1 MIEQL
6 IYMILYLSLM
16 IEHTFIAA
24 IITKTTTAKDSELFS
39 FLLFGPASATSGRRV
54 GALLL
59 LVWTQ

>member
-1 MIEQL
+1 
-6 IYMILYLSLM
+6 MILHLSLM

-54 GALLL
+54 GALFLL
-59 LVWTQ
+59 LVLTQ

>member
-1 MIEQL
+1 
-6 IYMILYLSLM
+6 MILSLSLM

-39 FLLFGPASATSGRRV
+39 FLLFGPASATRV

-59 LVWTQ
+59 LLVLTQ